1 MTSVETGSREFLKFV
16 TCLDI
21 LLFVNSRSIVHFCG
35 SGCVGY
41 GGGGRRNCMI
51 LNIKTCFDKKVTI
64 LALMPVL

>member
-1 MTSVETGSREFLKFV
+1 MTSVGRGSREFLKFV

-41 GGGGRRNCMI
+41 GEEGGGGCGRRNCMI
-51 LNIKTCFDKKVTI
+51 LNIKTCFDKKVT
-64 LALMPVL
+64 L